1 MTYVVDGSL
10 WHKDS
15 KGNAEELGRGAIQFM
30 SAGTGVSHSEANHGG
45 KPLRF
50 VQSWIVPRRRGL
62 TPSYGSASGFDRV
75 DKWAY
80 MVGDKDAA
88 GEEAQVQVHQ
98 DMHMYATELSPTK
111 CLDFVLREGR
121 QAYVLVLEGDITVN
135 KAQLSAR
142 DACEV
147 KGPLTLDF
155 AAGAEGAH
163 VLLYE
168 MALSSDGRADAVLP

>member
-50 VQSWIVPRRRGL
+50 VQSWIVPRKHGL
-62 TPSYGSASGFDRV
+62 KPNYGSASGFDRQ

-80 MVGDKDAA
+80 MVGDAGAA
-88 GEEAQVQVHQ
+88 GEASDTGGGVGGLC
-98 DMHMYATELSPTK
+98 ASRTWS
-111 CLDFVLREGR
+111 R
-121 QAYVLVLEGDITVN
+121 TVKSKN
-135 KAQLSAR
+135 MPWR
-142 DACEV
+142 V
-147 KGPLTLDF
+147 
-155 AAGAEGAH
+155 
-163 VLLYE
+163 
-168 MALSSDGRADAVLP
+168 

>member
-50 VQSWIVPRRRGL
+50 VQSWIVPRKRGL

-80 MVGDKDAA
+80 MVGDAGAA
-88 GEEAQVQVHQ
+88 GE
-98 DMHMYATELSPTK
+98 TPK
-111 CLDFVLREGR
+111 CRSIKICTCSRPNSRRPSARVRCARG
-121 QAYVLVLEGDITVN
+121 APGYVLVLEAT
-135 KAQLSAR
+135 SRSTRRSSPAR
-142 DACEV
+142 RGQGRSRSTSPRRRGRAR
-147 KGPLTLDF
+147 
-155 AAGAEGAH
+155 AALRDG
-163 VLLYE
+163 
-168 MALSSDGRADAVLP
+168 LSSDGRADSALP